1 MLRQRHGERE
11 PDEQPR
17 HEPGELGEPAV
28 KQVRGSSQRRNGK
41 EREEA
46 VVAQREVAQSPDPVG
61 LKSRQEPDESPEEE
75 RGKHRQD
82 RLVPDR
88 DPEVSSGGKDSEGA
102 DRENHLA
109 DVQGRARET
118 DIRPRL
124 VQQQIAAEERA
135 EQPAI

>member
-1 MLRQRHGERE
+1 MSSHGTNR
-11 PDEQPR
+11 
-17 HEPGELGEPAV
+17 A
-28 KQVRGSSQRRNGK
+28 SWASQRSRRSGALASAATVKN
-41 EREEA
+41 
-46 VVAQREVAQSPDPVG
+46 VAQGLDSVG
-61 LKSRQEPDESPEEE
+61 LKSRQEPDESPEKE

-109 DVQGRARET
+109 DVQRRARET

-124 VQQQIAAEERA
+124 VQQQIAGEERA
-135 EQPAI
+135 EQPAIEDKQIP